1 MEKGQTVEP
10 VVNSEGLAVGVVD
23 IIATGADSIQGLG
36 CEVGRDGA
44 RNWQQNRGGD
54 LGDCLQAEGENVAVL
69 DHCVVRMEA
78 ERWWNGQQI

>member
-23 IIATGADSIQGLG
+23 IIATGADSIQSLG

-44 RNWQQNRGGD
+44 RN
-54 LGDCLQAEGENVAVL
+54 
-69 DHCVVRMEA
+69 
-78 ERWWNGQQI
+78 